1 MARGTS
7 SVKVILLQDVKGSG
21 KKDQILEVAEGY
33 ARNFLLPRKL
43 AREATAEALNSIEKA
58 KEAQQHRV
66 DIKKAE
72 ADQKA
77 RELKGKLVVVKAKA
91 GEGGRLYGS
100 ITAQEIADALR
111 EQHGI
116 DVDRRKIELEE
127 PIRAAG
133 QTTFGIRLS
142 AGVVTRMLLNVVAE
156 AKEKEKAK

>member
-1 MARGTS
+1 
-7 SVKVILLQDVKGSG
+7 VKVILLQDVKGSG

>member
-1 MARGTS
+1 M
-7 SVKVILLQDVKGSG
+7 KVILLQDVKGSG

-66 DIKKAE
+66 DVKKAE

-100 ITAQEIADALR
+100 VTAQEIADALR

>member
-1 MARGTS
+1 
-7 SVKVILLQDVKGSG
+7 VKVILLQDVKGSG

-58 KEAQQHRV
+58 KEAQQHRE
-66 DIKKAE
+66 DMKKSEAE
-72 ADQKA
+72 NKA
-77 RELKGKLVVVKAKA
+77 RELKGKLVMVKAKA

-100 ITAQEIADALR
+100 VTVQEIADALKQ
-111 EQHGI
+111 QHGI

-127 PIRAAG
+127 PIRTAG
-133 QTTFGIRLS
+133 QTTFGVRLT

-156 AKEKEKAK
+156 SKEKEKAK